1 MSHDFNL
8 FDEAFFSFFF
18 AVSGFFGKGLD
29 SVSVF
34 IFVFFDKINRGE
46 VSLSDFVESLELL
59 MESSLVEFEFEDRSP
74 SLKVFVSGELI
85 SEFGITFFKEDFFSV
100 LLESEFEIKIEDH
113 TLLGGFIVETI
124 FVDFDFGFSSF
135 S

>member
-1 MSHDFNL
+1 
-8 FDEAFFSFFF
+8 
-18 AVSGFFGKGLD
+18 
-29 SVSVF
+29 
-34 IFVFFDKINRGE
+34 
-46 VSLSDFVESLELL
+46 

-74 SLKVFVSGELI
+74 TLKVFVSGELI

-100 LLESEFEIKIEDH
+100 LLESELEIKIEDH
-113 TLLGGFIVETI
+113 TLLGGLIVETI